1 MSKELIVC
9 VVSALSCCL
18 QPKFFSPERH
28 IRRHA
33 RHFVPHTHIYTHHG
47 GKKHGTE
54 IKLHNFLSVAIT
66 GGALVL
72 LFDS

>member
-1 MSKELIVC
+1 MSKELIMC

-18 QPKFFSPERH
+18 QPTFFSPERH

-47 GKKHGTE
+47 GKKYATE
-54 IKLHNFLSVAIT
+54 IKLHNFLSVTIN
-66 GGALVL
+66 GGFLGATVL
-72 LFDS
+72 